1 MTDIIR
7 ETGLKYRNWGKWGKD
22 DELGTLNYITP
33 DAIVKAAGLVK
44 RGQVFSLAIPFDKEG
59 PQINQPRRFNPI
71 HRMILTGPDFTTGAF
86 KRPGNVGFAD
96 DMIIMALQC
105 GTQWDALSHCF
116 KDGQLYNGYDANL
129 VSSEGAKKNGIH
141 KMARGVVAPPSPPTR
156 GAWRCGPTRFPT
168 ATSPCTR
175 SSSPTWACWSARSS
189 RSTSWPKTARG
200 TASSSSSSWRRRCRS
215 PAPSARR
222 STRSRSNE
230 RADLGFEEPPRGRPQ
245 FGLPAPVEGVAQPA
259 AEAGHV
265 GPVEDE
271 PALGEPGL
279 ELAIE
284 ALRVLALPRHVDGHV
299 ALDDRLNVGRQ
310 PAPEPSIGQHVEAR
324 PHVVGDGHV
333 ARDLVETIHLGH
345 DEGIFLALHAVGFQR
360 VVELGDGDVDRDGAQ
375 RLEEVGEHPAAR
387 DAHGHAD
394 EIVGALDGTLD
405 RGDLAEA
412 VLHQTA
418 GQTVQTSGPELLLEK
433 RTELSVHHAVDL
445 LGAREGE
452 GQALDFHHGRDLTE
466 DPAHLREELELARDQ
481 HLEHGGIGARHSRVP
496 SVHAAVE
503 APGRLVTH
511 RLPEIHQ
518 ERMLVALLRLVVELP
533 SAPDG
538 GHRTFY
544 TPTPLG
550 MMPSQARVR
559 VA

>member
-1 MTDIIR
+1 M
-7 ETGLKYRNWGKWGKD
+7 
-22 DELGTLNYITP
+22 P
-33 DAIVKAAGLVK
+33 C
-44 RGQVFSLAIPFDKEG
+44 SS
-59 PQINQPRRFNPI
+59 
-71 HRMILTGPDFTTGAF
+71 GPDRWRCASSRVAGATTPAGTRRGSRSR
-86 KRPGNVGFAD
+86 RPAGS
-96 DMIIMALQC
+96 
-105 GTQWDALSHCF
+105 TS
-116 KDGQLYNGYDANL
+116 
-129 VSSEGAKKNGIH
+129 VSS
-141 KMARGVVAPPSPPTR
+141 PPSPPTR

-245 FGLPAPVEGVAQPA
+245 LGLPAPVEGVAQPA

-284 ALRVLALPRHVDGHV
+284 ALRVLALPRHVD
-299 ALDDRLNVGRQ
+299 
-310 PAPEPSIGQHVEAR
+310 
-324 PHVVGDGHV
+324 
-333 ARDLVETIHLGH
+333 
-345 DEGIFLALHAVGFQR
+345 
-360 VVELGDGDVDRDGAQ
+360 
-375 RLEEVGEHPAAR
+375 
-387 DAHGHAD
+387 

-433 RTELSVHHAVDL
+433 RAELSVHHAVDL

-452 GQALDFHHGRDLTE
+452 GQALDFHHGCDLTE

-533 SAPDG
+533 SVPDG
-538 GHRTFY
+538 GHRTF
-544 TPTPLG
+544 T
-550 MMPSQARVR
+550 
-559 VA
+559 

>member
-1 MTDIIR
+1 M
-7 ETGLKYRNWGKWGKD
+7 
-22 DELGTLNYITP
+22 P
-33 DAIVKAAGLVK
+33 C
-44 RGQVFSLAIPFDKEG
+44 SS
-59 PQINQPRRFNPI
+59 
-71 HRMILTGPDFTTGAF
+71 GPDRWRCASSRVAGATTPAGTRRGSRSR
-86 KRPGNVGFAD
+86 RPAGS
-96 DMIIMALQC
+96 
-105 GTQWDALSHCF
+105 TS
-116 KDGQLYNGYDANL
+116 
-129 VSSEGAKKNGIH
+129 VSS
-141 KMARGVVAPPSPPTR
+141 PQSPPTR

-175 SSSPTWACWSARSS
+175 CSSPTWACWSARSS

-333 ARDLVETIHLGH
+333 ARDLVERSEEHTSELQSLRHL
-345 DEGIFLALHAVGFQR
+345 VCR
-360 VVELGDGDVDRDGAQ
+360 
-375 RLEEVGEHPAAR
+375 
-387 DAHGHAD
+387 
-394 EIVGALDGTLD
+394 
-405 RGDLAEA
+405 
-412 VLHQTA
+412 
-418 GQTVQTSGPELLLEK
+418 LLLEK
-433 RTELSVHHAVDL
+433 KKKKK
-445 LGAREGE
+445 
-452 GQALDFHHGRDLTE
+452 
-466 DPAHLREELELARDQ
+466 
-481 HLEHGGIGARHSRVP
+481 
-496 SVHAAVE
+496 
-503 APGRLVTH
+503 
-511 RLPEIHQ
+511 
-518 ERMLVALLRLVVELP
+518 
-533 SAPDG
+533 
-538 GHRTFY
+538 
-544 TPTPLG
+544 
-550 MMPSQARVR
+550 
-559 VA
+559 